1 VVLQPHGPRSPTP
14 RRVGPRRCDDRNLMP
29 GPQPP
34 PAGMHKKRKKHRQS
48 SDYQCFSSVGVTGFE
63 PATTRPPD
71 DYYYSTDNADYLLV
85 TYLLLLFGLIVGLIT
100 A

>member
-1 VVLQPHGPRSPTP
+1 MGGSP
-14 RRVGPRRCDDRNLMP
+14 RRKPSSAHPRVYIGSRLDTIGKTINSTTLFYEVL
-29 GPQPP
+29 
-34 PAGMHKKRKKHRQS
+34 KRKKHRQS
-48 SDYQCFSSVGVTGFE
+48 FDYQCFFSVGVTGFE

-71 DYYYSTDNADYLLV
+71 NYCYSTDNADYLLV